1 MVTADRQVRQLLV
14 QWRNDVDGVIYPVGV
29 LERDERFRFFYLP
42 RALELPRFRALPAFP
57 ELDQSYES
65 DTLFDFFAVR
75 VMDRRRPE
83 YKAFLAALDLAPGAD
98 DLTVLARSGGRRR
111 GDFVSV
117 VAQPIVSD
125 DGHTSHVFL
134 VAGVRHVADHEA
146 RDRALATLQR
156 GDALG
161 VDTEPGNPVNS
172 NALVVV
178 TPDGGARLGWV
189 PDGLVHYVRRL
200 LDSTTLTLRVVRVNG
215 PAQPDQLRL
224 LVAAEGRL
232 PEGSPALPQLL
243 VGVR

>member
-1 MVTADRQVRQLLV
+1 MTADGQVRQLLV
-14 QWRNDVDGVIYPVGV
+14 QWRNDVDGVISPVGV
-29 LERDERFRFFYLP
+29 LERDEGFRFSYLP
-42 RALELPRFRALPAFP
+42 GALELPSFRPFPAFP
-57 ELDQSYES
+57 QLGESYES
-65 DTLFDFFAVR
+65 GTLFDFFAVR

-83 YKAFLAALDLAPGAD
+83 YTDFLAALDLAPGAD

-156 GDALG
+156 DDALG
-161 VDTEPGNPVNS
+161 VDTEPDNPVNR

-178 TPDGGARLGWV
+178 ARDGGARLGWV
-189 PDGLVHYVRRL
+189 PDGLVHYIRRL